1 MNCDGL
7 LALCAYNAYANHLVL
22 ATAERLSADELT
34 RASSPSHESVLNML
48 RHMLAVEANFL
59 ARCQGT
65 PIERP
70 DLPTL
75 ADLARFWSEVEQ
87 STQYFIAAQSD
98 DDLAHEVVPFQD
110 RPLQFPVWQLLVQ
123 ACLHSTHHR
132 GELSV
137 VLTELGYPLPTLDI
151 IVHFAEQS
159 GQVWPWK

>member
-1 MNCDGL
+1 MNRDGL
-7 LALCAYNAYANHLVL
+7 LAICAYNAYANHLVL
-22 ATAERLSADELT
+22 NTVKHLSADELT
-34 RASSPSHESVLNML
+34 RPSSPSHESVLKML
-48 RHMLAVEANFL
+48 WHMLAVEANFL

-65 PIERP
+65 AIERP

-75 ADLARFWSEVEQ
+75 AEVARYWSEIER

-98 DDLAHEVVPFQD
+98 DDLAREVIAFTD
-110 RPLQFPVWQLLVQ
+110 RSLHFPVWQLLLQ

-137 VLTELGYPLPTLDI
+137 VLTELSYPLPTLDI